1 MPRSLCFYLAFS
13 LTLSFTWREL
23 FFAKGEAQ
31 MSALRERFIEDMRIR
46 NLAARTIESYVA
58 GVAKLARYYERS
70 PAAISAEEFRGF
82 QVELLSRKVSWSPF
96 NQTVGLAVFLAVT
109 LDGRGGA
116 VASVWQEAAEAA
128 ERAQPRRGAATP
140 GGRRPGP

>member
-58 GVAKLARYYERS
+58 GVAKLAHFYQRS
-70 PAAISAEEFRGF
+70 PAAISMRRSAPFR
-82 QVELLSRKVSWSPF
+82 WSC
-96 NQTVGLAVFLAVT
+96 
-109 LDGRGGA
+109 
-116 VASVWQEAAEAA
+116 
-128 ERAQPRRGAATP
+128 
-140 GGRRPGP
+140 